1 MQEIQKEEIS
11 SQYFLKWTD
20 WTDWKI
26 QKWDTDSEPSWY

>member
-11 SQYFLKWTD
+11 SQYFVKRTD

-26 QKWDTDSEPSWY
+26 QKWDTDSEPS